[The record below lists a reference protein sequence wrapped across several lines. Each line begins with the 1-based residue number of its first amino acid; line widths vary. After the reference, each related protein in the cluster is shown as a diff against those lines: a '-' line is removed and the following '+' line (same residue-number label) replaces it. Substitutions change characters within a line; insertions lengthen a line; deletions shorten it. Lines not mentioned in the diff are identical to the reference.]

1 LCNFVELH
9 ENVQVRKSAS
19 AKLYAVITADIVGS
33 RQIPSFREKRDR
45 RLRPLSTQ
53 HRAEGLI
60 LSEYAVTAWDEFQVI
75 LQRPL
80 FLPRLIFAVRRHF
93 YPMRLRIAAGFGRV
107 SEAHKTP
114 VNVYAGG
121 EAFERARRA
130 ADRLKKAGSKFP
142 MLTAIESGNP
152 TFDMIAN
159 TMYHLHDTLLQEIS
173 PRQWRTIAA
182 LEATGSQEAA
192 ARKLR
197 VNISTVSRTLRRAH
211 YWQLEESRTALE
223 QVIEAYF

>member
-9 ENVQVRKSAS
+9 ENVQVRKPAS

-33 RQIPSFREKRDR
+33 RQIPRFREKRDR
-45 RLRPLSTQ
+45 RLRPLSMQ

>member
-1 LCNFVELH
+1 LH
-9 ENVQVRKSAS
+9 ENVQLQKSTPS
-19 AKLYAVITADIVGS
+19 KLYAVITADIVGS
-33 RQIPSFREKRDR
+33 RQIPRFREKRDR
-45 RLRPLSTQ
+45 RLRPLSMQ
-53 HRAEGLI
+53 HQAEGLI
-60 LSEYAVTAWDEFQVI
+60 LSEYAVTAWDEFQAI

-93 YPMRLRIAAGFGRV
+93 YPMRLRIAAGLGRV

-142 MLTAIESGNP
+142 QLTAVESGNEV
-152 TFDMIAN
+152 FDETAN
-159 TMYHLHDTLLQEIS
+159 TIYHLHDTLLQDVS
-173 PRQWRTIAA
+173 QRQWRTI
-182 LEATGSQEAA
+182 EAVEVAGSQEAA

-197 VNISTVSRTLRRAH
+197 VNISTVSRTLKRAH
-211 YWQLEESRTALE
+211 YWQLAESRTTLE
-223 QVIEAYF
+223 RMIEAYF

>member
-9 ENVQVRKSAS
+9 ENVQVRKPAS